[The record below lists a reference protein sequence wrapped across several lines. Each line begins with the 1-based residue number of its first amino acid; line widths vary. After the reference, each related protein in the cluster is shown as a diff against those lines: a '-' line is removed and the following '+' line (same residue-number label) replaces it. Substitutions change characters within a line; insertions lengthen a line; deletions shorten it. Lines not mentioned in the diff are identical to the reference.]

1 MDLLNKI
8 ILDAKINNGN
18 VVRLVAKK
26 TVKSKTEEVK
36 IVEKAPME
44 EIEDASKKTS
54 QLKKMSG
61 ETEETST
68 GGSTRFRVDLKKG
81 LSDEQ
86 VNTRIEEGLVNKVG
100 KGSTKTI
107 PHIIFSN
114 IFTTFNIIVIAVSI
128 WLISVDTKITYFSFA
143 LMAIVNTAIGMF
155 QEIRAKITIDK
166 LSLLSAPTATVI
178 RNGRQVEIAVDEIVL
193 DDILVLSSGKQ
204 ICADCIVKEGNVE
217 VNEAL
222 LTGESDAL
230 VKKVGS
236 SLYSGSY
243 IVSGTCKAKVEKIG
257 EDSYIEKLAKQ
268 AKVYKKPESK
278 ILKSLR
284 LIVRIGIAYIAISVV
299 PLFFA
304 HMAYESGIY
313 PDGDFWS
320 VIYPETVRD
329 TSSIVMAMIPSG
341 LFLTTSVALSVSVL
355 RLSKNKTLVQELYCI
370 EMLARV
376 DVLCLDKTGTIT
388 DGSMTVKGVEEIK
401 NDTGLTIKQ
410 IIALVLGSLKDTNMT
425 SIALEKEFGKAKRV
439 SPLFTVPF
447 SSARKYSAVSLE
459 KYGTFLLG
467 APEFVLKKNYDS
479 ISQNVDKYTRKGYR
493 VLLIGHLKEN
503 IKSSDD
509 LTNANPSAVALIL
522 IEDTIR
528 EDALETLSYFKDS
541 GVDIKVISGD
551 NALTVSMV
559 AKRAGV
565 ENSEKYISLE
575 RISDEKLVQIADQYT
590 VFGRVTPNQ
599 KKILVE
605 ALKAKGK
612 TVAMT
617 GDGVNDILALKEAD
631 CSVAMASGSEA
642 ARNVSHLVLLDSNFS
657 SMPKVVQ
664 EGRRVV
670 NNVQKVATLFLT
682 KTIFSFMLSL
692 VILAMNYLFDRPMK
706 FPIASNQLI
715 IIELLAIG
723 IPAFFLAL
731 EPNNNIIKGNFL
743 LNVLK
748 KALPGGLVVVIAII
762 TIYGFETS
770 LNLTNKISTM
780 STIVAAFVCL
790 MVLNRVCKPFT
801 VPRRIL
807 FGSMFFLYLLC
818 IFWEPLKTGMF
829 EFATLDVPQILL
841 VLLLVVLTN
850 SVLDFF
856 TTLPANISNTINEK
870 IRFKRVRIVLE
881 ERDRS
886 QSRPGLFSKLISK
899 DIEDDK

>member
-1 MDLLNKI
+1 VNIVTKKIDKSTTKTQEIKI
-8 ILDAKINNGN
+8 I
-18 VVRLVAKK
+18 
-26 TVKSKTEEVK
+26 SKEDIEF
-36 IVEKAPME
+36 
-44 EIEDASKKTS
+44 EDASKKTS

-61 ETEETST
+61 ETEEISAI
-68 GGSTRFRVDLKKG
+68 GATRFRVDLKKG

-86 VNTRIEEGLVNKVG
+86 VNTRKEEGLVNKVG

-114 IFTTFNIIVIAVSI
+114 IFTAFNVIVIAVSL
-128 WLISVDTKITYFSFA
+128 WLVSVDTKITYYSFA
-143 LMAIVNTAIGMF
+143 LMAALNTFIGIF
-155 QEIRAKITIDK
+155 QEIKAKVTIDK

-178 RNGRQVEIAVDEIVL
+178 RNGRQMDIAVDELVL
-193 DDILVLSSGKQ
+193 DDVLVLSAGKQ
-204 ICADCIVKEGNVE
+204 VCADCIVKEGNVE
-217 VNEAL
+217 VNESL

-230 VKKVGS
+230 VKKIGS
-236 SLYSGSY
+236 SLYSGSF
-243 IVSGTCKAKVEKIG
+243 IVSGTCKAKVEKVG
-257 EDSYIEKLAKQ
+257 EDSYIEKLSKQ

-278 ILKSLR
+278 ILKSLNI
-284 LIVRIGIAYIAISVV
+284 IVRIALVYIAISVV

-304 HMAYESGIY
+304 HMNYENG
-313 PDGDFWS
+313 
-320 VIYPETVRD
+320 VYPEAVRD
-329 TSSIVMAMIPSG
+329 TSSIIMAMIPSG

-410 IIALVLGSLKDTNMT
+410 IIALVLGSLKDSNMT

-439 SPLFTVPF
+439 NPLYTVPF
-447 SSARKYSAVSLE
+447 SSARKYSAVSLD
-459 KYGTFLLG
+459 KYGTFLMG
-467 APEFVLKKNYDS
+467 APEFILKKGYDS
-479 ISQNVDKYTRKGYR
+479 IAQSVEKYTRKGYR
-493 VLLIGHLKEN
+493 VLLIGHCKNN
-503 IKSSDD
+503 IKSEDD
-509 LTNANPSAVALIL
+509 LNKLTPSAVALIL

-682 KTIFSFMLSL
+682 KTIFSFLLSI
-692 VILAMNYLFDRPMK
+692 VILGMNYIFNRPIK

-715 IIELLAIG
+715 IIELLSIG

-731 EPNNNIIKGNFL
+731 EQNNNIIKGNFL

-748 KALPGGLVVVIAII
+748 RALPGALVVVISIL
-762 TIYGFETS
+762 TIYSFEVS
-770 LNLTNKISTM
+770 LNLETKISTM
-780 STIVAAFVCL
+780 STIVAAFACL
-790 MVLNRVCKPFT
+790 MVLYRECKPFT
-801 VPRRIL
+801 IPRRIL
-807 FGSMFFLYLLC
+807 FGSMFILYLLC
-818 IFWEPLKTGMF
+818 IFWDPLKTGMF
-829 EFATLDVPQILL
+829 EFAVLDIPQVLL
-841 VLLLVVLTN
+841 VLLLIVLTN

-856 TTLPANISNTINEK
+856 ITLPANISNSVIEK
-870 IRFKRVRIVLE
+870 LRFKRLRIVLE
-881 ERDRS
+881 ERDRGN
-886 QSRPGLFSKLISK
+886 RDKGGFSKINK
-899 DIEDDK
+899 ND

>member
-1 MDLLNKI
+1 MAKKDT
-8 ILDAKINNGN
+8 KINGKTQSIP
-18 VVRLVAKK
+18 VIDKK
-26 TVKSKTEEVK
+26 LLDTIDE
-36 IVEKAPME
+36 E
-44 EIEDASKKTS
+44 EIKKTS
-54 QLKKMSG
+54 QLRKISGDTQEMSALG
-61 ETEETST
+61 TS
-68 GGSTRFRVDLKKG
+68 RFRVDLKKG
-81 LSDEQ
+81 LTDEQ
-86 VNTRIEEGLVNKVG
+86 VKTRVEEGLVNKID

-114 IFTTFNIIVIAVSI
+114 IFTAFNVIVIAVSI
-128 WLISVDTKITYFSFA
+128 WLMTVNTKVTYYSFA
-143 LMAIVNTAIGMF
+143 LMALLNTCIGIF
-155 QEIRAKITIDK
+155 QEIKAKKTIDK

-178 RNGRQVEIAVDEIVL
+178 RNGRQMDVAVDQLVL
-193 DDILVLSSGKQ
+193 DDVLVLTAGKQ
-204 ICADCIVKEGNVE
+204 VCADCILKDGTVE
-217 VNEAL
+217 VNESL

-230 VKKVGS
+230 LKKVGS

-243 IVSGTCKAKVEKIG
+243 VVSGTCKAKVEKVG
-257 EDSYIEKLAKQ
+257 GDSYIEKLAKQ
-268 AKVYKKPESK
+268 AKVYKKPASK
-278 ILKSLR
+278 ILKSLS
-284 LIVRIGIAYIAISVV
+284 LIVRIAIIYIAISLI
-299 PLFFA
+299 PLFLS
-304 HMAYESGIY
+304 HVAYEGDIY
-313 PDGDFWS
+313 VGGDFWS
-320 VIYPETVRD
+320 VIYPEAVRD

-341 LFLTTSVALSVSVL
+341 LFLTTSIALSVSVI

-376 DVLCLDKTGTIT
+376 NVLCLDKTGTIT

-410 IIALVLGSLKDTNMT
+410 IIALILGSLKDSNMT
-425 SIALEKEFGKAKRV
+425 SVALEKEFGKAKRV
-439 SPLFTVPF
+439 TPLYTVPF

-459 KYGTFLLG
+459 KHGTFLLG
-467 APEFVLKKNYDS
+467 APEFILKKTYGE
-479 ISQNVDKYTRKGYR
+479 IAPNVDKYTRKGYR
-493 VLLIGHLKEN
+493 VLLIGHLKNN
-503 IKSSDD
+503 ITSEEELKDVQ
-509 LTNANPSAVALIL
+509 PSPLALIL

-565 ENSEKYISLE
+565 ENSDKYISLE
-575 RISDEKLVQIADQYT
+575 RVSDDRLMEIADQYT

-605 ALKAKGK
+605 ALKSKGK

-631 CSVAMASGSEA
+631 CSIAMASGSEA
-642 ARNVSHLVLLDSNFS
+642 ARNVSHLVLLDSNFA

-682 KTIFSFMLSL
+682 KTIFSFLLSL
-692 VILAMNYLFDRPMK
+692 VILAMNFIWHSPIK

-731 EPNNNIIKGNFL
+731 EQNNNIIKGNFL

-748 KALPGGLVVVIAII
+748 KALPGALVVVIGIL
-762 TIYGFETS
+762 TIYSFEVS
-770 LNLTNKISTM
+770 LSLGNKISTM
-780 STIVAAFVCL
+780 STIVAAFACL
-790 MVLNRVCKPFT
+790 MVLYRVCQPFT

-807 FGSMFFLYLLC
+807 FGSMFVLYLMC
-818 IFWEPLKTGMF
+818 IFFEPLSNGMF
-829 EFATLDVPQILL
+829 EFSPLDVPQILL
-841 VLLLVVLTN
+841 VLLLIVLTN
-850 SVLDFF
+850 SALDFF
-856 TTLPANISNTINEK
+856 TTLPANISNSIIEK
-870 IRFKRVRIVLE
+870 LRFKRVRIVLE
-881 ERDRS
+881 ERDRT
-886 QSRPGLFSKLISK
+886 GH
-899 DIEDDK
+899 DKK

>member
-1 MDLLNKI
+1 MIYVDKKVTKEAGKNQEIKTKSKKNI
-8 ILDAKINNGN
+8 TINNDDKTQEIKVKN
-18 VVRLVAKK
+18 KKDVVINN
-26 TVKSKTEEVK
+26 EE
-36 IVEKAPME
+36 
-44 EIEDASKKTS
+44 DKKTS

-61 ETEETST
+61 ETEEVSQLGT
-68 GGSTRFRVDLKKG
+68 TRFRVDLKKG
-81 LSDEQ
+81 LTDEQ
-86 VNTRIEEGLVNKVG
+86 INTRIQEGLVNKLD

-114 IFTTFNIIVIAVSI
+114 IFTTFNIIVMAVTV
-128 WLISVDTKITYFSFA
+128 WLMTVNTKITYYSFA
-143 LMAIVNTAIGMF
+143 LMALMNTCIGIF
-155 QEIRAKITIDK
+155 QEIKAKMTIDK

-178 RNGRQVEIAVDEIVL
+178 RNGRQMDINVDELVL
-193 DDILVLSSGKQ
+193 DDVLVLTAGKQ
-204 ICADCIVKEGNVE
+204 VCADCILKDGTVE
-217 VNEAL
+217 VNESL

-230 VKKVGS
+230 VKKLGS

-243 IVSGTCKAKVEKIG
+243 IVSGACKAKVEKVG
-257 EDSYIEKLAKQ
+257 GDSYIEKLAKQ
-268 AKVYKKPESK
+268 AKVYKKPASK
-278 ILKSLR
+278 ILKSLS
-284 LIVRIGIAYIAISVV
+284 LIVRIAICYIALSIL

-304 HMAYESGIY
+304 HMAYEG
-313 PDGDFWS
+313 GN
-320 VIYPETVRD
+320 YPEAVRD
-329 TSSIVMAMIPSG
+329 TSSIIMAMIPSG
-341 LFLTTSVALSVSVL
+341 LFLTTSVALSVSVI

-376 DVLCLDKTGTIT
+376 NVLCLDKTGTIT
-388 DGSMTVKGVEEIK
+388 DGSMTVKGVEEIN

-410 IIALVLGSLKDTNMT
+410 IIALVLGSLKDSNMT
-425 SIALEKEFGKAKRV
+425 SVALEKEFGKAKRV

-459 KYGTFLLG
+459 KYGTFLMG
-467 APEFVLKKNYDS
+467 APEFILKKDYSS
-479 ISQNVDKYTRKGYR
+479 ISQDVEKYTRKGYR
-493 VLLIGHLKEN
+493 VLLIGHCKKN
-503 IKSSDD
+503 ITSVDD
-509 LTNANPSAVALIL
+509 LNDIKPIPTALIL

-631 CSVAMASGSEA
+631 CSIAMASGSEA

-657 SMPKVVQ
+657 SMPRVVQ

-682 KTIFSFMLSL
+682 KTIFSFLLSL
-692 VILAMNYLFDRPMK
+692 VILAMNYMFNRPIK

-731 EPNNNIIKGNFL
+731 EQNNNIIKGNFL
-743 LNVLK
+743 ANVLK
-748 KALPGGLVVVIAII
+748 KALPGALVVVISIL
-762 TIYGFETS
+762 TIYSFETS
-770 LNLTNKISTM
+770 LSLNNKVSTM
-780 STIVAAFVCL
+780 STIVAAFACL
-790 MVLNRVCKPFT
+790 MVLYRVCKPFT

-807 FGSMFFLYLLC
+807 FGSMFILYLAC
-818 IFWEPLKTGMF
+818 IFFKPLSQAMF
-829 EFATLDVPQILL
+829 EFAPLDVPQILL
-841 VLLLVVLTN
+841 VLLLIVLTN
-850 SVLDFF
+850 SALDFF
-856 TTLPANISNTINEK
+856 TTLPANISNSIVEK
-870 IRFKRVRIVLE
+870 LRFKRLRIVLE
-881 ERDRS
+881 DRERKKENDE
-886 QSRPGLFSKLISK
+886 K
-899 DIEDDK
+899 

>member
-1 MDLLNKI
+1 M
-8 ILDAKINNGN
+8 NNMAN
-18 VVRLVAKK
+18 RTTKAS
-26 TVKSKTEEVK
+26 SKTETIK
-36 IVEKAPME
+36 IDKKE
-44 EIEDASKKTS
+44 ETELEDASKKTS

-61 ETEETST
+61 ETEEISTS
-68 GGSTRFRVDLKKG
+68 GITRFRVDLKKG
-81 LSDEQ
+81 LSDDQ
-86 VNTRIEEGLVNKVG
+86 VNTRIQEGLVNKVD

-114 IFTTFNIIVIAVSI
+114 IFTTFNIIVMAVSI
-128 WLISVDTKITYFSFA
+128 WLISVNTKITYYSFA
-143 LMAIVNTAIGMF
+143 IMAILNTVIGIV
-155 QEIRAKITIDK
+155 QEIRAKMTIDK

-178 RNGRQVEIAVDEIVL
+178 RNGRQMDIAVDELVL
-193 DDILVLSSGKQ
+193 DDILVLTAGKQ
-204 ICADCIVKEGNVE
+204 VCADCIVKDGNVE
-217 VNEAL
+217 VNESL

-230 VKKVGS
+230 VKKIGA
-236 SLYSGSY
+236 SLFSGSY
-243 IVSGTCKAKVEKIG
+243 VVSGTCKAKVEKIG

-284 LIVRIGIAYIAISVV
+284 LIVRVGIIYIAISSL

-304 HMAYESGIY
+304 HQAYESEVFAGSSY
-313 PDGDFWS
+313 WS
-320 VIYPETVRD
+320 TIYPETVRD
-329 TSSIVMAMIPSG
+329 TSSIIMAMIPSG

-376 DVLCLDKTGTIT
+376 NVLCLDKTGTIT

-410 IIALVLGSLKDTNMT
+410 IIALMLGSLKDSNMT
-425 SIALEKEFGKAKRV
+425 SVALEKEFGKAKRAN
-439 SPLFTVPF
+439 PLFTVPF

-459 KYGTFLLG
+459 KYGTFLMG
-467 APEFVLKKNYDS
+467 APEFILKKGYDEIAPS
-479 ISQNVDKYTRKGYR
+479 VEKYTRKGYR
-493 VLLIGHLKEN
+493 VLLIGHLKKN
-503 IKSSDD
+503 ITSADD
-509 LTNANPSAVALIL
+509 LNNASPSAIALIL

-631 CSVAMASGSEA
+631 CSIAMASGSEA

-692 VILAMNYLFDRPMK
+692 VILAMNYMFGRPIK

-731 EPNNNIIKGNFL
+731 EQNNNIIKGNFL
-743 LNVLK
+743 GNVLK
-748 KALPGGLVVVIAII
+748 KALPGAIVVVISIL

-770 LNLTNKISTM
+770 LSLTNKISTM
-780 STIVAAFVCL
+780 STIVAAFACL
-790 MVLNRVCKPFT
+790 MVLYRVCTPFT
-801 VPRRIL
+801 TARRVL
-807 FGSMFFLYLLC
+807 FGTMFILYLMC
-818 IFWEPLKTGMF
+818 IFVEPFNSSIF
-829 EFATLDVPQILL
+829 EFAILDVPQILL
-841 VLLLVVLTN
+841 VLLLIVLTN
-850 SVLDFF
+850 SALDFF
-856 TTLPANISNTINEK
+856 TTLPANISNSIIEK
-870 IRFKRVRIVLE
+870 LRFKRVRIVLE
-881 ERDRS
+881 ERDRTNNK
-886 QSRPGLFSKLISK
+886 PGLLSKLSSK
-899 DIEDDK
+899 LTGEEPENKNSSR

>member
-1 MDLLNKI
+1 M
-8 ILDAKINNGN
+8 N
-18 VVRLVAKK
+18 VVVKK
-26 TVKSKTEEVK
+26 NDKVTGKTEEIK
-36 IVEKAPME
+36 IVEKAE
-44 EIEDASKKTS
+44 VEVIEDPSKKTS

-61 ETEETST
+61 ETEEVST
-68 GGSTRFRVDLKKG
+68 AGTTRFRVDLKKG

-86 VNTRIEEGLVNKVG
+86 IQMRIEEGLVNKVD

-114 IFTTFNIIVIAVSI
+114 IFTTFNIIVILVTI
-128 WLISVDTKITYFSFA
+128 WLISVNTKITYYAFA
-143 LMAIVNTAIGMF
+143 LMAVMNTAIGIF
-155 QEIRAKITIDK
+155 QEIKAKITIDK

-178 RNGRQVEIAVDEIVL
+178 RNGRQMDIAVDELVL
-193 DDILVLSSGKQ
+193 DDVLVLTAGKQ
-204 ICADCIVKEGNVE
+204 ICADCILKEGNVE
-217 VNEAL
+217 VNESL

-230 VKKVGS
+230 VKKIGS

-243 IVSGTCKAKVEKIG
+243 IVSGTCKAKVEKVG
-257 EDSYIEKLAKQ
+257 ADSYIENLAKQ

-284 LIVRIGIAYIAISVV
+284 LIVRIAIIYIAISAA

-304 HMAYESGIY
+304 HQAYESAAFPGADY
-313 PDGDFWS
+313 WS
-320 VIYPETVRD
+320 VIYPEAVRD
-329 TSSIVMAMIPSG
+329 TTSIIVALVPSG
-341 LFLTTSVALSVSVL
+341 LFLTTSVALSVSVI
-355 RLSKNKTLVQELYCI
+355 RLSQNKTLVQELYCI

-376 DVLCLDKTGTIT
+376 NVLCLDKTGTIT

-410 IIALVLGSLKDTNMT
+410 IIALVLGSLKDSNMT
-425 SIALEKEFGKAKRV
+425 SAALEKEFGKAKRV
-439 SPLFTVPF
+439 NPLFTVPF

-467 APEFVLKKNYDS
+467 APEFILKKNYDT
-479 ISQNVDKYTRKGYR
+479 ISQSVEKYTRKGYR
-493 VLLIGHLKEN
+493 VLLIGHLKKN
-503 IKSSDD
+503 INDVKDLDD
-509 LTNANPSAVALIL
+509 AKPEAVALIL

-528 EDALETLSYFKDS
+528 EDALKTLSYFKDS

-559 AKRAGV
+559 AKRAGI

-575 RISDEKLVQIADQYT
+575 KISDEKLMQIADQYT

-599 KKILVE
+599 KKILVQ

-670 NNVQKVATLFLT
+670 NNVQKVATLFLS
-682 KTIFSFMLSL
+682 KTIFSFLLSL
-692 VILAMNYLFDRPMK
+692 VILSMNYMFNRPIK

-743 LNVLK
+743 GNVLK
-748 KALPGGLVVVIAII
+748 KALPGALVIVISIL
-762 TIYGFETS
+762 TIYSFEAS
-770 LNLTNKISTM
+770 LSLTNKISTM
-780 STIVAAFVCL
+780 STIVATFASL
-790 MVLNRVCKPFT
+790 MVLYRVCKPFT
-801 VPRRIL
+801 TSRRVL
-807 FGSMFFLYLLC
+807 FGSMFVLYLMC
-818 IFWEPLKTGMF
+818 IFIKPLSTGMF
-829 EFATLDVPQILL
+829 EFAKLDVPQVLL
-841 VLLLVVLTN
+841 VLLLIVLTN
-850 SVLDFF
+850 SALDFL
-856 TTLPANISNTINEK
+856 TTLPANISNSIIEK
-870 IRFKRVRIVLE
+870 LRFKRVRIILE

-886 QSRPGLFSKLISK
+886 SKPGFFTKLTEK
-899 DIEDDK
+899 LTGEDSNNDK

>member
-1 MDLLNKI
+1 MGRKVSKANT
-8 ILDAKINNGN
+8 
-18 VVRLVAKK
+18 K
-26 TVKSKTEEVK
+26 TDEIK
-36 IVEKAPME
+36 IVEKVSLERNE
-44 EIEDASKKTS
+44 EENKKTS

-61 ETEETST
+61 ETEEVSTSGT
-68 GGSTRFRVDLKKG
+68 TRFRVDLKKG

-86 VNTRIEEGLVNKVG
+86 VQTRIEEGLVNNIG

-114 IFTTFNIIVIAVSI
+114 IFTTFNIIVIIVSI
-128 WLISVDTKITYFSFA
+128 WLITVDTKITYYSFA
-143 LMAIVNTAIGMF
+143 LMAIVNTLIGII
-155 QEIRAKITIDK
+155 QEIKAKLTIDK
-166 LSLLSAPTATVI
+166 LSLLSAPSATVI
-178 RNGRQVEIAVDEIVL
+178 RNGRQMEIAVDQLVL
-193 DDILVLSSGKQ
+193 DDILVLSAGKQ
-204 ICADCIVKEGNVE
+204 VCADCILKEGNVE

-230 VKKVGS
+230 VKKIGS

-243 IVSGTCKAKVEKIG
+243 IVSGSCKAKVEKIG

-268 AKVYKKPESK
+268 AKVYKKPGSK

-284 LIVRIGIAYIAISVV
+284 LIVRVGIIYIAISVA

-304 HMAYESGIY
+304 HRAYESTIY
-313 PDGDFWS
+313 TDNWQ
-320 VIYPETVRD
+320 IYAETVRD

-341 LFLTTSVALSVSVL
+341 LFLTTSIALSVSVI
-355 RLSKNKTLVQELYCI
+355 RLSQKNTLVQELYCI

-410 IIALVLGSLKDTNMT
+410 IIALVLGSLKDSNMT
-425 SIALEKEFGKAKRV
+425 SVALEKEFGKAKRV
-439 SPLFTVPF
+439 NPLFTVPF

-467 APEFVLKKNYDS
+467 APEFILKKDYDT
-479 ISQNVDKYTRKGYR
+479 ISQNVEKYTRKGYR

-503 IKSSDD
+503 IKNVDELD
-509 LTNANPSAVALIL
+509 NIKPNAIALIL

-528 EDALETLSYFKDS
+528 EDALETLSYFRDS
-541 GVDIKVISGD
+541 GVDLKVISGD

-631 CSVAMASGSEA
+631 CSIAMASGSEA

-657 SMPKVVQ
+657 SLPKVVQ

-682 KTIFSFMLSL
+682 KTIFSFMLSW
-692 VILAMNYLFDRPMK
+692 VILAMNYLFNNPIK

-743 LNVLK
+743 ANVLK
-748 KALPGGLVVVIAII
+748 RALPGALVVVISILAI
-762 TIYGFETS
+762 YSFETS
-770 LNLTNKISTM
+770 LSLGNKISTM
-780 STIVAAFVCL
+780 STIVAAFACL
-790 MVLNRVCKPFT
+790 MVLYRECKPFT
-801 VPRRIL
+801 IARRIL
-807 FGSMFFLYLLC
+807 FGTMFIAYILC
-818 IFWEPLKTGMF
+818 IFWDPLSKGMF

-841 VLLLVVLTN
+841 VLLLIVLTN
-850 SVLDFF
+850 SALDFF
-856 TTLPANISNTINEK
+856 ITLPANISNTIIEK
-870 IRFKRVRIVLE
+870 LRFKRVRIVLE
-881 ERDRS
+881 ERDRNTS
-886 QSRPGLFSKLISK
+886 KEGLFTRLANKVNG
-899 DIEDDK
+899 EDNKK